1 MELLGLPRLS
11 GGFGSAQ
18 LQRHGW
24 IWISCS
30 QGGFKELGE
39 EDEAQTF
46 FQAALASL
54 PLLRTEPAPL
64 GSCFDESP

>member
-24 IWISCS
+24 TWFSCS
-30 QGGFKELGE
+30 QGGFKELEE

-46 FQAALASL
+46 FPGSFGISPSPPHRAGPAG
-54 PLLRTEPAPL
+54 LLL
-64 GSCFDESP
+64 